1 MLTKS
6 NLDDFDMTAV
16 LEWYVQ
22 NGIDGAWCEDPQDRL
37 KPQPQLSM
45 IRAENTEPAPSMI
58 AERPQTRSVTAPIPN
73 PVANPVSG
81 SELKEAI
88 ARAAAVT
95 NLDELKAAI
104 QDFPYLSIKST
115 ATQIVFGDGHPSA
128 SLMIIGDAPASDD
141 DRSGIAFAG
150 EVGDLLNK
158 MMNAIGRTRT
168 GDDPLTC
175 FYATNILKWRPPG
188 NRTPTQ
194 FEIDL
199 SMPFLRRHI
208 EFVSPKAILLMGNV
222 ATKAL
227 LGTGESITKI
237 RGKWQVYET
246 SNGQSIQVMP
256 SFHPSYL
263 LKSPTQKK
271 ASWDD
276 LQILRDFL
284 NA

>member
-6 NLDDFDMTAV
+6 NLEHYDLAAV

-22 NGIDGAWCEDPQDRL
+22 NGIDGAWLEEPQDRM
-37 KPQPQLSM
+37 KPSLAVASAVTIASSASETVAPAKPKQQPIAPPAM
-45 IRAENTEPAPSMI
+45 TMPAPSI
-58 AERPQTRSVTAPIPN
+58 
-73 PVANPVSG
+73 SG
-81 SELKEAI
+81 AELKEAI
-88 ARAAAVT
+88 ARAGASQ
-95 NLDELKAAI
+95 NLAELKQTV
-104 QDFPYLSIKST
+104 QDYSYLTIKAT
-115 ATQIVFGDGHPSA
+115 ATQIVFGDGNPQS

-158 MMNAIGRTRT
+158 MMNAIGRTR
-168 GDDPLTC
+168 DNADPAQS
-175 FYATNILKWRPPG
+175 FYVTNILNWRPPG

-199 SMPFLRRHI
+199 SMPFLKRHI
-208 EFVSPKAILLMGNV
+208 ELVAPRVILLMGNV

-237 RGKWQVYET
+237 RGKWRDYECASGNT
-246 SNGQSIQVMP
+246 IKVMP

-263 LKSPTQKK
+263 LKSPTPKK

-284 NA
+284 S

>member
-6 NLDDFDMTAV
+6 NLENYDLAAV

-22 NGIDGAWCEDPQDRL
+22 NGIDGAWLEEPQDRMKPSL
-37 KPQPQLSM
+37 VVAPVVTIVPSTPEMAAPAQPKQSAVPPPQPIM
-45 IRAENTEPAPSMI
+45 PVP
-58 AERPQTRSVTAPIPN
+58 TA
-73 PVANPVSG
+73 SG
-81 SELKEAI
+81 AELKEAI
-88 ARAAAVT
+88 DRAKTAQ
-95 NLDELKAAI
+95 NLAELKQAI
-104 QDFPYLSIKST
+104 QDYPYLTIKST
-115 ATQIVFGDGHPSA
+115 ATQIVFGDGNPQSH
-128 SLMIIGDAPASDD
+128 LMIIGDAPASDD

-158 MMNAIGRTRT
+158 MMNAIGRTR
-168 GDDPLTC
+168 DNADPAQS
-175 FYATNILKWRPPG
+175 FYVTNILNWRPPG

-199 SMPFLRRHI
+199 SMPFLKRHI
-208 EFVSPKAILLMGNV
+208 ELVSPRAILLTGNV

-237 RGKWQVYET
+237 RGKWRDYECT
-246 SNGQSIQVMP
+246 SGKTIKVMP

-284 NA
+284 AE

>member
-6 NLDDFDMTAV
+6 NLEHYDLAAV

-22 NGIDGAWCEDPQDRL
+22 NGIDGAWLEEPQDRM
-37 KPQPQLSM
+37 KPSLAVASAVTIASSASETVAPAKPKQQPIAPPAM
-45 IRAENTEPAPSMI
+45 TMPAPSI
-58 AERPQTRSVTAPIPN
+58 
-73 PVANPVSG
+73 SG
-81 SELKEAI
+81 AELKEAI
-88 ARAAAVT
+88 ARAGASQ
-95 NLDELKAAI
+95 NLAELKQTV
-104 QDFPYLSIKST
+104 QDYSYLTIKAT
-115 ATQIVFGDGHPSA
+115 ATQIVFGDGNPQS

-158 MMNAIGRTRT
+158 MMNAIGRTR
-168 GDDPLTC
+168 DNADPAQS
-175 FYATNILKWRPPG
+175 FYVTNILNWRPPG

-199 SMPFLRRHI
+199 SMPFLKRHI
-208 EFVSPKAILLMGNV
+208 ELVAPRVILLMGNV

-237 RGKWQVYET
+237 RGKWRDYECASGNT
-246 SNGQSIQVMP
+246 IKVMP

-284 NA
+284 S

>member
-6 NLDDFDMTAV
+6 NLENYDLAAV

-22 NGIDGAWCEDPQDRL
+22 NGIDGAWLEEPQDRM
-37 KPQPQLSM
+37 KPSLVVAPVIAIVTSALEISAPAIQPKQS
-45 IRAENTEPAPSMI
+45 IAP
-58 AERPQTRSVTAPIPN
+58 PPTTAP
-73 PVANPVSG
+73 VMSG
-81 SELKEAI
+81 TELKEAI
-88 ARAAAVT
+88 DRAKAAQ
-95 NLDELKAAI
+95 NLAELKQTV
-104 QDFPYLSIKST
+104 QDYPYLTIKST
-115 ATQIVFGDGHPSA
+115 ASQIVFGDGNPQSH
-128 SLMIIGDAPASDD
+128 LMIIGDAPASDD

-158 MMNAIGRTRT
+158 MMNAIGRTR
-168 GDDPLTC
+168 DNADPAQS
-175 FYATNILKWRPPG
+175 FYVTNILNWRPPG

-194 FEIDL
+194 FEIDI
-199 SMPFLRRHI
+199 SMPFLKRHI
-208 EFVSPKAILLMGNV
+208 ELVSPRAILLTGNV

-237 RGKWQVYET
+237 RGKWRDYECGSGKT
-246 SNGQSIQVMP
+246 IKIMP

-284 NA
+284 AE